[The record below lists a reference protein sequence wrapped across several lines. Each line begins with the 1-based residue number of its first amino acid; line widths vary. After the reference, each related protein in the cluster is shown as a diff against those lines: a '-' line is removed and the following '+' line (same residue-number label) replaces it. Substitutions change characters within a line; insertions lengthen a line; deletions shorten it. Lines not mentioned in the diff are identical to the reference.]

1 VTDYPKLI
9 TVFYCY
15 TSRTDKSTKGG
26 QYHHAITDGKL
37 QKMNELTR
45 LGVGAIVFLIGA
57 VIYIVNLVIV
67 LSGRGKAIPIDG
79 VGLMVLGL
87 GLALLLSL

>member
-1 VTDYPKLI
+1 
-9 TVFYCY
+9 
-15 TSRTDKSTKGG
+15 
-26 QYHHAITDGKL
+26 
-37 QKMNELTR
+37 MNELPR

-67 LSGRGKAIPIDG
+67 FSGRGKAIPTDG

-87 GLALLLSL
+87 GLALLLRV

>member
-1 VTDYPKLI
+1 ML
-9 TVFYCY
+9 FYCY
-15 TSRTDKSTKGG
+15 TSGARQSTKGG
-26 QYHHAITDGKL
+26 QHHHAVAVGVT
-37 QKMNELTR
+37 QMNELTR

-57 VIYIVNLVIV
+57 IIYIVNLVIV

-87 GLALLLSL
+87 GLALLLRV